1 MRARSVPLGHAFK
14 AVVTQPAVLQAT
26 CTWLCPQGTPSES
39 IGPMSQRLWAQP
51 RWAMFK
57 VWPAWFAGTEPT
69 VQWARTYTWTAKII
83 CIWACSYS
91 KSLFTTAAPSDRAP
105 IKDGFTR
112 CSVETSKD
120 RALMRKESANEKR
133 ISPNLSFPKT
143 ARMSSFISYIFLIS
157 KWPSHRKTIQ
167 LE

>member
-120 RALMRKESANEKR
+120 RALMRKHFCVLVLMIIHLSNKTVHSKI
-133 ISPNLSFPKT
+133 ISTELNKEIR
-143 ARMSSFISYIFLIS
+143 AEIFLQI
-157 KWPSHRKTIQ
+157 
-167 LE
+167 LV